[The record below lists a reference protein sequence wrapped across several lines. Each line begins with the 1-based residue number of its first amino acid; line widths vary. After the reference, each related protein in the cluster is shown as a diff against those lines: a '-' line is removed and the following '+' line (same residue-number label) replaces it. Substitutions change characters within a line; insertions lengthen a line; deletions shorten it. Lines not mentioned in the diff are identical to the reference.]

1 MVLVVCQVCDASAK
15 GKLLSLFSALQY
27 VLLVLLHKALYA
39 IDLSDLILDRF
50 IVLLNH
56 AEKFFSELV
65 LRAKVIFALNFYE
78 LLQFF
83 RCPNLTVLN
92 LV

>member
-1 MVLVVCQVCDASAK
+1 MVLVVCQMCDACAE
-15 GKLLSLFSALQY
+15 GKLLSLFSALQD
-27 VLLVLLHKALYA
+27 VLLVLFHKALYA
-39 IDLSDLILDRF
+39 IDLSNLVLDRF

-56 AEKFFSELV
+56 AEKFLSELV
-65 LRAKVIFALNFYE
+65 LRAKTILTPFCE
-78 LLQFF
+78 LLQLF